1 MAKWFG
7 KIGYSTITETE
18 PGIWENAIVE
28 KEYYGDLI
36 SNRFR
41 RQNSGNVNDDIVL
54 SNTISILADQFVYQH
69 YSQMVYVEVLGAKWK
84 VTDVDASQRPRLI
97 LTVGGVYNGEQ
108 A

>member
-41 RQNSGNVNDDIVL
+41 HQNSGNVNDDIVL

-84 VTDVDASQRPRLI
+84 VTDVDASQRPRLM